1 MRRRYGMRWSNNKT
15 PIDIQN
21 RHVKKKL
28 AASASVEVRL
38 NWFSK
43 TLRTMKF
50 KYDHSDCKWVDV
62 DTVIS
67 TVTLNYN
74 AAQKLYSLEPTDF
87 RNLNEFMELWN

>member
-43 TLRTMKF
+43 TLRTM
-50 KYDHSDCKWVDV
+50 DV